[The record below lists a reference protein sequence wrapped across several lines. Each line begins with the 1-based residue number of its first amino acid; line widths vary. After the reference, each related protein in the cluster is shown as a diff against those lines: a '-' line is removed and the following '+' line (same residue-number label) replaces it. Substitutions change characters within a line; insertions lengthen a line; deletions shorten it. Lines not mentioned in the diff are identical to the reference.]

1 MEKRCAK
8 WSRSQFVYRSLADT
22 HGLALFGQS
31 NFSENM
37 PQRFRDYGIPTKK
50 LPTRGWEGR
59 GRGEREREREN
70 RAFLVVECASLA
82 RGEFPAPFRSFQS
95 VTFISGDFPYLSLS
109 RLKLRSPPCDGSIVD
124 VRIHATALRAT
135 GLAGWFALREFL

>member
-1 MEKRCAK
+1 V
-8 WSRSQFVYRSLADT
+8 QN
-22 HGLALFGQS
+22 G
-31 NFSENM
+31 
-37 PQRFRDYGIPTKK
+37 RDRNSYIDH
-50 LPTRGWEGR
+50 LPTRTAWHCSANQTSRRICRSDFGIMGFQRRSFRREGEKGGGGER
-59 GRGEREREREN
+59 EREREREN

-109 RLKLRSPPCDGSIVD
+109 RLKLRSSPPCDGSIVD

-135 GLAGWFALREFL
+135 GLAGLL